1 LDTIEE
7 SQPFLFFIMNI
18 EITDVDGSPIAEII
32 SPHVVISNAQD
43 ALEIMAN
50 CSYQGAGKIIVHEHQ
65 LAPDFFDLK
74 SGIAGEVLQKFS
86 NYRNLLAIVGDFE
99 KYEGKSLRDFI
110 YESNK
115 MGRISFVGTVNE
127 ARERLAKKDG

>member
-1 LDTIEE
+1 MGSTSLTHN
-7 SQPFLFFIMNI
+7 MNI
-18 EITDVDGSPIAEII
+18 EITEVAGSQIAEII
-32 SPHVVISNAQD
+32 SEQVVISNAQD

-50 CSYQGAGKIIVHEHQ
+50 CSYNGAGKIIVHEHH
-65 LAPDFFDLK
+65 LAPEFFNLK

-115 MGRISFVGTVNE
+115 VGRISFVGTVDE